1 MLRGVTAKHRVH
13 DDVLA
18 SHGRS
23 SGRRNPW
30 ASDTRACV
38 HRTPVAGCPARV
50 ADGRAGRAV
59 EEACEARRPGRAA
72 QRPDRAGRTVRAAKR
87 AARAGGRSVRTAHGP
102 GGVAGRADGAGG
114 PGGLPAGPGRTS
126 GPGGVTA
133 MRVRRLCCAEEIV
146 AVRWCLLARQTA
158 QRVRARASWRLLAA
172 GAARGAHG
180 AVHRRHRAGGGGLG
194 AWSTARTGWRLQAE
208 ELRVAALGYSRGVVK
223 GFQGLRGAP
232 VKTL

>member
-1 MLRGVTAKHRVH
+1 MLRGVTTKHRVH

-30 ASDTRACV
+30 ASDTRASV

-50 ADGRAGRAV
+50 ADGRAGRAA

-72 QRPDRAGRTVRAAKR
+72 QRPDRAGERGGRPSGR
-87 AARAGGRSVRTAHGP
+87 HGPGGRSVRTAHGP

-114 PGGLPAGPGRTS
+114 PGGLPAGPGRAS
-126 GPGGVTA
+126 VPPGRWHVQRRDSQAESARGRVGHACPFFRPAQAMGVRPV
-133 MRVRRLCCAEEIV
+133 RVRP
-146 AVRWCLLARQTA
+146 TD
-158 QRVRARASWRLLAA
+158 ASI
-172 GAARGAHG
+172 
-180 AVHRRHRAGGGGLG
+180 
-194 AWSTARTGWRLQAE
+194 T
-208 ELRVAALGYSRGVVK
+208 LRVVR
-223 GFQGLRGAP
+223 GFQQRGCSP